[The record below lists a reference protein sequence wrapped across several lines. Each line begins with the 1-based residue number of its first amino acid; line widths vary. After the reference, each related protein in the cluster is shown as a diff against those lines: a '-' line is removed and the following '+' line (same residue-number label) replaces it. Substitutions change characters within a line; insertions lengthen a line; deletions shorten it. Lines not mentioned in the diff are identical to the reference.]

1 MLRDTT
7 AALAVLLLLSATA
20 VGAQGPPAA
29 QGAPPPAQGQDR
41 PPPPEV
47 PPGARGG
54 TLPTVEG
61 DTVVLADAQTPT
73 RFLFER
79 EVYTYPR
86 GERRDP
92 FMVLSAASGMG
103 PTFDELTLLS
113 TTVVPAQPG
122 RSIAEIRDAAGTV
135 YRVRRGSVLG
145 NVTVLD
151 ISRGAVVVG
160 VDEFGVRRQEQL
172 RMRSSSTGGMER

>member
-1 MLRDTT
+1 MLRDAT

-20 VGAQGPPAA
+20 LVAQGAPAG

-41 PPPPEV
+41 PPPPQV
-47 PPGARGG
+47 PPGA
-54 TLPTVEG
+54 LPPVEG

-79 EVYTYPR
+79 EVYAYPQS
-86 GERRDP
+86 GRRDP

-122 RSIAEIRDAAGTV
+122 RSIAEFRDAAGTV

-172 RMRSSSTGGMER
+172 RMRSSSTGGIDR